1 MKFPGEAQACL
12 SPVERSTS
20 VHPTRTKHAAGTA
33 SQEKLCFFESIFP
46 ILRSSGGGM
55 KKIKE
60 NVSQYFLE
68 LKKMGTETLI
78 PLIEHGK

>member
-1 MKFPGEAQACL
+1 
-12 SPVERSTS
+12 
-20 VHPTRTKHAAGTA
+20 
-33 SQEKLCFFESIFP
+33 
-46 ILRSSGGGM
+46 M